1 MAAQSNSMLKEA
13 LGICRNGF
21 VVVVVFSLFINLL
34 MLTAP
39 LYMLQMFDRVLS
51 SRSTDT
57 LVLLTVIAVVA
68 LLVYAILEA
77 VRGQVMIRIGSWLD
91 RRLGGPILAS
101 SVSLSLRGAKEPSV
115 QGLRDLSTYRTFL
128 TGPAMFPLLDS
139 PWTPIFVAIIFL
151 LHPMLGWLSLAGAI
165 VLFCLAIAND
175 LLSQKLLAR
184 AGGVSIKA
192 LNQAEAL
199 VRNADAIE
207 AMGMMPN
214 LTARWHSD
222 NSDMLALQGRASTL
236 SGRITAASKFVRLLL
251 QVGMLATGAWLVLA
265 GEITPG
271 VMIAGSILM
280 ARALAPVEQAIGS
293 WRTMVSARSA
303 YGRIKAQLAAA
314 PPRGESMA
322 LPPPKGQLS
331 VEGVIYAHTGA
342 SEPMLRGITFALEP
356 GETLGLIGPSASG
369 KTTLARLLVGNLKPR
384 VGHVRLDGV
393 DVADWDPEDLGQYIG
408 YLPQDVE
415 LFSGTVKENIA
426 RMGEASPE
434 AVIEATQTAGVHELV
449 LRLAAGYDTEIGE
462 AGAVLSG
469 GERQRIA
476 FARAV
481 YGNPK
486 FVVLDEPNASLDH
499 AGEEAMLGAIS
510 KLRDQAV
517 TLVVIAHRPSIL
529 RHVDKVLVLNE
540 GAIQMFGPRDEVLSK
555 VTGPGAI
562 PDDDTQQGY
571 G

>member
-1 MAAQSNSMLKEA
+1 MPNTMLKEA
-13 LGICRNGF
+13 LGVCRNGF

-57 LVLLTVIAVVA
+57 LVLLTVIAVAA

-91 RRLGGPILAS
+91 RKLGGPILAS
-101 SVSLSLRGAKEPSV
+101 SVSLSLRGSKQPSV

-151 LHPMLGWLSLAGAI
+151 LHPMLGWLSMAGAI

-175 LLSQKLLAR
+175 LLSRKLLAR

-214 LTARWHSD
+214 LTARWHRD
-222 NSDMLALQGRASTL
+222 NSEMLALQGRASTV

-251 QVGMLATGAWLVLA
+251 QVGMLATGAWFVLA

-303 YGRIKAQLAAA
+303 YGRIKAQLLTA
-314 PPRGESMA
+314 PPRGQSMP
-322 LPPPKGQLS
+322 LPEPKGQLS
-331 VEGVIYAHTGA
+331 AEGVMYAHAGA
-342 SEPMLRGITFALEP
+342 SEPMLRAITFALEA

-393 DVADWDPEDLGQYIG
+393 DVADWDPEDLGRHIG

-426 RMGEASPE
+426 RMGETSPE
-434 AVIEATQTAGVHELV
+434 AVIEAAQTAGVHELV
-449 LRLAAGYDTEIGE
+449 LRLPSGYDTEIGE

-476 FARAV
+476 FARAI

-499 AGEEAMLGAIS
+499 AGEEALLDAIG
-510 KLRDQAV
+510 KLRVQGV

-529 RHVDKVLVLNE
+529 RHVDKVLVLSE
-540 GAIQMFGPRDEVLSK
+540 GAIQTFGPRDEVVPQ

-562 PDDDTQQGY
+562 ADGTTQQSHA
-571 G
+571 